1 MTDKQRFLI
10 YFAVRLATLLIFAG
24 GLIALRADRTGLAVA
39 LFVVGAAGFFVRPR
53 HVLPDR

>member
-10 YFAVRLATLLIFAG
+10 YFGVRLVTLLIFAG

-39 LFVVGAAGFFVRPR
+39 LLAIGAAGFFIRPR
-53 HVLPDR
+53 HIMPNR